1 MGSSQS
7 SDRRRQSPPPAPPVQ
22 PSYTTQAYPP
32 PPVYPAAPGQYPPP
46 PIPQPHYYGGG
57 VPMPQVTQP
66 YPMYRPPV
74 MQMPMPQPPYAPQQY
89 GQPPRPVQT
98 QECQTATIRNQV
110 NLKKQTLALEA
121 TSQPGVYSITFSFD
135 ASAPCR
141 VTTFVCA
148 REDPRRACKITSP
161 FTPAPAISYARGLN
175 HKFPNTPT
183 AAASGH
189 VVNTTSPHAT
199 ARELTSVSNDTF
211 PVIIRLEAL
220 SEEAA
225 AEGRSLESLESGCEL
240 PNWVQSQTTYAK
252 LVKEDDGSWGLR
264 VIKQKIWVKG
274 TAYELQE
281 IYGMEQNKA
290 AGTGA
295 AGADGYED
303 LDGNECVIC
312 MSAPRDTTALPCRHM
327 CMCHSCASALK
338 TQTNKCPIC
347 RNEIESLLHIKINK
361 STTPAAAG
369 AGQGAAA
376 SSTTP
381 A

>member
-7 SDRRRQSPPPAPPVQ
+7 SDRSRRQNPPPASPVPPT
-22 PSYTTQAYPP
+22 YTSQAYPP
-32 PPVYPAAPGQYPPP
+32 PPVYSTTTGQFPPP
-46 PIPQPHYYGGG
+46 PLPQPHYYGGN
-57 VPMPQVTQP
+57 VTMTQP
-66 YPMYRPPV
+66 YQMYRPPI
-74 MQMPMPQPPYAPQQY
+74 MQVPMLQQPYAPQQY

-110 NLKKQTLALEA
+110 NLKKQTLALET
-121 TSQPGVYSITFSFD
+121 TSQPGVYSITFNFD

-148 REDPRRACKITSP
+148 HEDPRKACKITSQFP
-161 FTPAPAISYARGLN
+161 PASAISYPRGLN
-175 HKFPNTPT
+175 HKFPNTST

-189 VVNTTSPHAT
+189 VVNTTSSRVS

-220 SEEAA
+220 SEEGA
-225 AEGRSLESLESGCEL
+225 AEGRSLESLEPGCEL
-240 PNWVQSQTTYAK
+240 PGWVQSQTTYAK
-252 LVKEDDGSWGLR
+252 LVKEDDGSWGLCM
-264 VIKQKIWVKG
+264 IKQKIWVKG

-290 AGTGA
+290 AGNGA
-295 AGADGYED
+295 AADGYDD

-361 STTPAAAG
+361 SATAA
-369 AGQGAAA
+369 QGAAA
-376 SSTTP
+376 SSAAP